1 MIVFNGDQLA
11 LEKEQDLKKE
21 VAALRDQ
28 GIKLK
33 IAAILFKEDV
43 GSQLYTQLKSEVA
56 KRVGIDYEVYTFSM
70 TEGTD
75 GVEKKIKQLNQDET
89 VTGII
94 IQKPWRNT
102 WVKVKGISQDKG
114 TKAVRKAFNSWWEFL
129 TSQIDLAK
137 DVDGL
142 HPNTMDAIKV
152 NSWQQEKKVLPA
164 TAQAVMIILNQAFAQ
179 LNIDSTQQ
187 SQLNILMLGRS
198 DIVGQP
204 VFYELKN
211 QGLQVRMLT
220 RDDVD
225 QRLASKKKFLDAD
238 VIISATG
245 VRHLVDGRM
254 VKEGVIMIDV
264 GEPKP
269 DLDFESMQNKAAF
282 ITPVPGG
289 VGPMTVVSLLKNCV
303 TIAAQ

>member
-33 IAAILFKEDV
+33 IAAILFKEDA

-56 KRVGIDYEVYTFSM
+56 KRVGIDYEVHTFSM

-129 TSQIDLAK
+129 TSQIDLTK

-164 TAQAVMIILNQAFAQ
+164 TAQAVMTILNQAFAQ

-211 QGLQVRMLT
+211 LGFQVRMLT

-225 QRLASKKKFLDAD
+225 QRLASKKKFFDAD

-245 VRHLVDGRM
+245 ARHLVDGRM

-264 GEPKP
+264 GEPRP

>member
-11 LEKEQDLKKE
+11 LEKEQALKKE
-21 VAALRDQ
+21 VSALRDK
-28 GIKLK
+28 GVEFK
-33 IAAILFKEDV
+33 IAAILFTEDV
-43 GSQLYTQLKSEVA
+43 GSQIYTQLKSDA
-56 KRVGIDYEVYTFSM
+56 AQRIGIEYEVHTFSM

-75 GVEKKIKQLNQDET
+75 GVEQKISQLNQDT
-89 VTGII
+89 SVTGII

-129 TSQIDLAK
+129 TSLIDQAK

-142 HPNTMDAIKV
+142 HPETMVFIKNNT
-152 NSWQQEKKVLPA
+152 WQQEKKVLPA
-164 TAQAVMIILNQAFAQ
+164 TAQAVMTILNQAFDQ
-179 LNIDSTQQ
+179 LQIDSAQQ
-187 SQLNILMLGRS
+187 NQLNILMLGRS

-211 QGLQVRMLT
+211 QGFQVKMLT

-225 QRLASKKKFLDAD
+225 QRLGSNKKFMDAD
-238 VIISATG
+238 IIISATG
-245 VRHLVDGRM
+245 VKHLINGEM
-254 VKEGVIMIDV
+254 VKEGVIVIDV
-264 GEPKP
+264 GEPRP
-269 DLDFESMQNKAAF
+269 DIDFESMQNKAAF